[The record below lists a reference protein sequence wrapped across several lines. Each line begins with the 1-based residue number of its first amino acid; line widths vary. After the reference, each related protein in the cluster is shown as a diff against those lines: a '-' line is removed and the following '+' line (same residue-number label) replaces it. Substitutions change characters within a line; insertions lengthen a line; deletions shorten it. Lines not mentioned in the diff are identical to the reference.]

1 MIQTINL
8 HDFRNAFQAAGRGE
22 QFTYEG
28 LGVLFDYLT
37 AYEDDTGE
45 QIDLDVIGLCCEY
58 AESTPEDIAR
68 DYDIDLEGI
77 DLADAFKP
85 VLEYLDDTT
94 TVCGTTDDTII
105 FQLF

>member
-28 LGVLFDYLT
+28 LEVLFDYLEQ
-37 AYEDDTGE
+37 YEQDTGE

-85 VLEYLDDTT
+85 VLEHLEQHTSI
-94 TVCGTTDDTII
+94 CGNTDDTII

>member
-28 LGVLFDYLT
+28 LEVLFDYLEQ
-37 AYEDDTGE
+37 YEQDTGE
-45 QIDLDVIGLCCEY
+45 QIELDVIGLCCEY

-68 DYDIDLEGI
+68 DYDIEIDGL
-77 DLADAFKP
+77 DLADAFQP
-85 VLEYLDDTT
+85 VIEHLEQETSI
-94 TVCGTTDDTII
+94 CGTTDDTII
-105 FQLF
+105 YLQF

>member
-1 MIQTINL
+1 MIQTVNL

-28 LGVLFDYLT
+28 LEVLFDYLEQ
-37 AYEDDTGE
+37 YEQDTGE
-45 QIDLDVIGLCCEY
+45 QIELDIIALCCEY
-58 AESTPEDIAR
+58 AEGTPEEIAR

-85 VLEYLDDTT
+85 VIEHLEQHTSI
-94 TVCGTTDDTII
+94 CGTTDDRII

>member
-8 HDFRNAFQAAGRGE
+8 HDFRNAFQAAGRGG

-28 LGVLFDYLT
+28 LGVLFDYLEQ
-37 AYEDDTGE
+37 YEQDTGE
-45 QIDLDVIGLCCEY
+45 QIELDVIGLCCEY

-77 DLADAFKP
+77 DLADAFQP
-85 VLEYLDDTT
+85 ILEYLDDTT

-105 FQLF
+105 YSQF

>member
-8 HDFRNAFQAAGRGE
+8 HDFRNAFQAAGRGQ

-28 LGVLFDYLT
+28 LEVLFDYLEQLE
-37 AYEDDTGE
+37 YDTGNS
-45 QIDLDVIGLCCEY
+45 IDLDVIGLCCDY
-58 AESTPEDIAR
+58 DESTPEEIAR

-85 VLEYLDDTT
+85 VIEHLEQETSI
-94 TVCGTTDDTII
+94 CGTTDDTII

>member
-1 MIQTINL
+1 MKTTVNFSQFC
-8 HDFRNAFQAAGRGE
+8 DAFNSMGRE
-22 QFTYEG
+22 NQFSYEG
-28 LGVLFDYLT
+28 KKALFDYLEQ
-37 AYEDDTGE
+37 YEEDTGE
-45 QIDLDVIGLCCEY
+45 EIELDIIVLCCEY

-68 DYDIDLEGI
+68 DYNIDLEGI

-94 TVCGTTDDTII
+94 TVCGMTDDTII

>member
-28 LGVLFDYLT
+28 LKVLFDYLEQ
-37 AYEDDTGE
+37 YEQDTGE
-45 QIDLDVIGLCCEY
+45 QIELDIIALCCEY
-58 AESTPEDIAR
+58 AESTPEEIAR
-68 DYDIDLEGI
+68 DYDIEIDGL
-77 DLADAFKP
+77 DLADAFQP
-85 VLEYLDDTT
+85 VIEHLEQHTSI
-94 TVCGTTDDTII
+94 CGTTDDRII

>member
-28 LGVLFDYLT
+28 LEVLFDYLEQ
-37 AYEDDTGE
+37 YEQDTGE

-58 AESTPEDIAR
+58 AEGTPEEIAR
-68 DYDIDLEGI
+68 DYDIEIDGL
-77 DLADAFKP
+77 DLADAFQP
-85 VLEYLDDTT
+85 VIEHLEQETSI
-94 TVCGTTDDTII
+94 CGTTDDTII
-105 FQLF
+105 YLQF